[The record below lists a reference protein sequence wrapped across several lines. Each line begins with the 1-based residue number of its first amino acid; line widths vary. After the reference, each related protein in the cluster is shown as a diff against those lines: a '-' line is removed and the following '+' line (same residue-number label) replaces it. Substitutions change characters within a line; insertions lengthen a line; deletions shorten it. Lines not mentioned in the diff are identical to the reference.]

1 MKIVFVIAALLGF
14 GATLAA
20 GHFVPGIEHARL
32 PSLTSVVANGGRAE
46 RFVIRLPADRLT
58 ATDGEAGGLRAKR
71 GEGAM
76 LLPAKLMAEPVL
88 VEHFKI
94 RDAGGNV
101 VGVAARHWNGNA
113 SGATTTWALLIPSRG
128 SAVFSAPGESRGMLE
143 ASLRQRGY
151 AAGRAW
157 DGAVELM
164 VTRPDA
170 PGILTAGTQEFAG
183 LSGAYLETW
192 TVAGVAEDGE
202 LRGTVVLDT
211 VTWLPQASEPE

>member
-1 MKIVFVIAALLGF
+1 MKTVLAIAVLLGF
-14 GATLAA
+14 GATLA
-20 GHFVPGIEHARL
+20 GGYFVPGIEHVRL
-32 PSLTSVVANGGRAE
+32 PSLTSVVANGGRSE
-46 RFVIRLPADRLT
+46 QFVIRLPADRLA
-58 ATDGEAGGLRAKR
+58 ATDGEAGGLRAQR

-94 RDAGGNV
+94 RDTGGNV
-101 VGVAARHWNGNA
+101 VGIAARHWNGNA

-128 SAVFSAPGESRGMLE
+128 AAVLSASGESRGMLE
-143 ASLRQRGY
+143 ASLRERGY

-157 DGAVELM
+157 DGDVELM

-170 PGILTAGTQEFAG
+170 PGILTAGTQEFAS

-192 TVAGVAEDGE
+192 TVAGVDEDGE
-202 LRGTVVLDT
+202 LRGTIVLDT

>member
-1 MKIVFVIAALLGF
+1 MKIVLVIAVILGF
-14 GATLAA
+14 GATLA
-20 GHFVPGIEHARL
+20 GGYFVPGIEQPRL
-32 PSLTSVVANGGRAE
+32 PSLTSVVANGGRSE
-46 RFVIRLPADRLT
+46 QFVIRLPADRLT

-94 RDAGGNV
+94 RDSGGSV

-113 SGATTTWALLIPSRG
+113 SGATTTWAFLIPSRG
-128 SAVFSAPGESRGMLE
+128 AAVFSAPGESRGMLE
-143 ASLRQRGY
+143 ASLRERGY

-170 PGILTAGTQEFAG
+170 PGILAAGTKEFAN

-192 TVAGVAEDGE
+192 MVAGVSEDGE
-202 LRGTVVLDT
+202 LRGSIMLDT
-211 VTWLPQASEPE
+211 VTWSPPASEPL

>member
-1 MKIVFVIAALLGF
+1 MKTVLAIAVLLGF
-14 GATLAA
+14 GATLA
-20 GHFVPGIEHARL
+20 GGYFVPGIEHARL
-32 PSLTSVVANGGRAE
+32 PSLTSVVANGGRSE
-46 RFVIRLPADRLT
+46 QFVIRLPADRLA
-58 ATDGEAGGLRAKR
+58 ATDGEAGGLRAQR

-101 VGVAARHWNGNA
+101 VGIAARHWDGNA

-128 SAVFSAPGESRGMLE
+128 AAVLSASGESRGVLE
-143 ASLRQRGY
+143 ASLRGRGY

-157 DGAVELM
+157 DGEVELM
-164 VTRPDA
+164 VTRPEA
-170 PGILTAGTQEFAG
+170 PGVLTAGTQEFAS

-192 TVAGVAEDGE
+192 TVAGVDEDGE
-202 LRGTVVLDT
+202 LRGTIVLDT
-211 VTWLPQASEPE
+211 VTWFPQASEPE

>member
-1 MKIVFVIAALLGF
+1 
-14 GATLAA
+14 
-20 GHFVPGIEHARL
+20 
-32 PSLTSVVANGGRAE
+32 
-46 RFVIRLPADRLT
+46 
-58 ATDGEAGGLRAKR
+58 
-71 GEGAM
+71 
-76 LLPAKLMAEPVL
+76 MAEPVL

-101 VGVAARHWNGNA
+101 VGVAARHWNDSA

-128 SAVFSAPGESRGMLE
+128 AAVFSASGESRGMLE
-143 ASLRQRGY
+143 ASLRERGY

-157 DGAVELM
+157 DGEVELM

-202 LRGTVVLDT
+202 LRGTIVLDT